1 MRVNPIS
8 VSAFQKQNVN
18 FKSQNNDVKPFIN
31 VTDDMS
37 DDTVVSYSNWGGNY
51 AFPITAGQIRALQA
65 LKEIDVKPVITTGQ
79 TETPEE
85 YYARKIGSTEWLL

>member
-1 MRVNPIS
+1 MKINPVSMVS
-8 VSAFQKQNVN
+8 VQRQNVN
-18 FKSQNNDVKPFIN
+18 FKGDDNSVKPFIE
-31 VTDDMS
+31 VTEDMS

-65 LKEIDVKPVITTGQ
+65 LNVQTTPVTPAYKE
-79 TETPEE
+79 ETPEE